1 MSLLILNVVVSGEV
15 RTSQTCLKLEPSY
28 RMRKLAP
35 GSLSRDLSIA
45 LIGCHAVWRDR
56 VTGMES
62 EARQAA
68 PEYTGGAD
76 SKERCSV
83 RLGRISRDLSDFLW
97 ISVRYPIGGS
107 AAVGPSES
115 AVLRTSGISLAVLLP
130 PSARGSGA
138 SGGERSRGQSWN
150 ILTAS
155 QSFPG
160 AKEWER

>member
-56 VTGMES
+56 VTGMEA

-68 PEYTGGAD
+68 PECTGGAD

-115 AVLRTSGISLAVLLP
+115 AVLRTSGIVSRCSASSVLEYLNCLSKFP
-130 PSARGSGA
+130 RREGM
-138 SGGERSRGQSWN
+138 GETKSIN
-150 ILTAS
+150 
-155 QSFPG
+155 FPN
-160 AKEWER
+160 R